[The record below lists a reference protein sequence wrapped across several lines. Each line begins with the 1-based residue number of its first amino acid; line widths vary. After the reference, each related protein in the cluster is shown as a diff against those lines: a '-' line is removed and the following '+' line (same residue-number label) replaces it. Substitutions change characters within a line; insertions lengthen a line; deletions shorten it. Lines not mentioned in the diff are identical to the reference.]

1 MRCWKL
7 SHGEGIHGSQTLN
20 MLDVA
25 TRIEE
30 RSCHGSGR
38 VPNDVLEATSP
49 LVLRGIAS
57 EWPMVRASNRSA
69 SGGAD
74 YLRGFYRD
82 ATVCAFVG
90 GASAEGRVFYNEDLS
105 GFNYESHMIPFDR
118 VLDMLEQHAGDTEPP
133 LIYVGSTTVD
143 VCLPGFRRDND
154 VGFGEYSPLASIWVG
169 NRTRIAPHYDLPD
182 NVACSVAGRRRFVLF
197 PPEQL
202 ENLYVGPIDFT
213 PAGQAIS
220 LVDVRNP
227 DFNRFPKFRRA
238 LKEARLAELEP
249 GDAIL
254 IPSMWWH
261 YVESL
266 DSFNVLVNY
275 WWRKSPAWMG
285 PPVDVLMHAL
295 LTIRDLPEA
304 QRRAWKGIFDKYVF
318 NGDEEFV
325 AHIPEHR
332 RGVLSPLDERRAREL
347 RARLLNRLNR

>member
-1 MRCWKL
+1 
-7 SHGEGIHGSQTLN
+7 
-20 MLDVA
+20 MLDVGR
-25 TRIEE
+25 RIEE
-30 RSCHGSGR
+30 RACGGSGR
-38 VPNDVLEATSP
+38 VPDDVLETTQP
-49 LVLRGIAS
+49 LVLRGLAS
-57 EWPMVRASNRSA
+57 EWPMVKASYRSSSDA
-69 SGGAD
+69 VD
-74 YLRGFYRD
+74 YLRGYYRD

-90 GASAEGRVFYNEDLS
+90 DASAGGRVFYNKDLS
-105 GFNYESHMIPFDR
+105 GFNYESQMIRFDR
-118 VLDMLEQHAGDTEPP
+118 VLDMLEQHAGDAEPP
-133 LIYVGSTTVD
+133 MIYVGSTTVD

-154 VGFGEYSPLASIWVG
+154 VDFGEYSPLASIWVG

-220 LVDVRNP
+220 LVDVRCP
-227 DFNRFPKFRRA
+227 DFERFPRFRQALRA
-238 LKEARLAELEP
+238 ARLAELEP

-266 DSFNVLVNY
+266 DSFSVLVNY
-275 WWRKSPAWMG
+275 WWRKSPSYMG

-304 QRRAWKGIFDKYVF
+304 QRQAWKGIFEKYVF
-318 NGDEEFV
+318 DADEAFV
-325 AHIPEHR
+325 EHIPEHR

>member
-1 MRCWKL
+1 MHL
-7 SHGEGIHGSQTLN
+7 PQTQN
-20 MLDVA
+20 MLDIA
-25 TRIEE
+25 RKIEE
-30 RSCHGSGR
+30 RACDGSGSL
-38 VPNDVLEATSP
+38 PDDVLEATQP
-49 LVLRGIAS
+49 LVLRGLAG
-57 EWPMVRASNRSA
+57 EWPMVKASRQSSSDA
-69 SGGAD
+69 VG
-74 YLRGFYRD
+74 YLRGYYQD

-90 GASAEGRVFYNEDLS
+90 DASADGRVFYNEDLS
-105 GFNYESHMIPFDR
+105 GFNYESKMIRFDH
-118 VLDMLEQHAGDTEPP
+118 VLDMLEQHAGDAQPP

-154 VGFGEYSPLASIWVG
+154 VGFGEYTPLASIWVG
-169 NRTRIAPHYDLPD
+169 NRTRIAPHHDLPD

-220 LVDVRNP
+220 LVDVRYP
-227 DFNRFPKFRRA
+227 DFEKFPRFRRA
-238 LKEARLAELEP
+238 LREARMAELEP

-275 WWRKSPAWMG
+275 WWRKSPAYMG
-285 PPVDVLMHAL
+285 PPIDVLMHAL
-295 LTIRDLPEA
+295 LTIRDLPAE
-304 QRRAWKGIFDKYVF
+304 QRRAWKGIFEKYIF
-318 NGDEEFV
+318 DANEEFV

-332 RGVLSPLDERRAREL
+332 RGVLSPLDERGAREL